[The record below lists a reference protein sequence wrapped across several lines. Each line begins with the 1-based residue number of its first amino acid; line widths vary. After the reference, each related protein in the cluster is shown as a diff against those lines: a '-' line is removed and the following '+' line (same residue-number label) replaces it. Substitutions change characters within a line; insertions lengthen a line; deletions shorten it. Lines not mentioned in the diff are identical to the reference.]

1 MSAYVKYK
9 CSRICLDVIHANPVK
24 RLRNVLIYIGSYTAI
39 NCWLSSFSTAV
50 YCCQTYVLTLCLA
63 VIDLICATVDVSV
76 IVGVTQG
83 LVGGTNAT
91 ADTVAYWVVDT
102 VNVKCLRLSSPKLKW
117 IEVALTLSIIFVTE
131 IFSYV
136 GASLI
141 GGRIECGTTVVK
153 K

>member
-1 MSAYVKYK
+1 MSPYVKYK

-50 YCCQTYVLTLCLA
+50 YCCQRYVLTLCLA

-117 IEVALTLSIIFVTE
+117 IEVALTFSIIFVTE
-131 IFSYV
+131 KLSYV

-141 GGRIECGTTVVK
+141 GGRIECGTMVVK